1 MANKK
6 KEVKRCDNCGQPLTA
21 DHYLKETEA
30 DATAKAIVMS
40 GERKIDYIG

>member
-6 KEVKRCDNCGQPLTA
+6 KAVKRCDRCGLPLTA